1 MECPNCGK
9 EYFDNNQIICEYCGT
24 EIVSNST
31 KTQIPNKS
39 KLEQFIEDSGIKDI
53 YKKVKES
60 LKQLKD

>member
-1 MECPNCGK
+1 MQCPNCGK

-24 EIVSNST
+24 EIASNFS
-31 KTQIPNKS
+31 KIQIPYKS